1 MWLRVATSVLT
12 LLSVWRLRAT
22 RPDLPRGFRIP
33 GGRLG
38 IALVVLVPLT
48 LFTWWLAN
56 TDPFARVWGPA
67 LLAAGPLAY
76 LAVRG
81 RSRGQEAAKP

>member
-1 MWLRVATSVLT
+1 VYLWLRVATSVLT

-38 IALVVLVPLT
+38 VALVVLVPLT

-56 TDPFARVWGPA
+56 TDPFARLWGPA
-67 LLAAGPLAY
+67 LLAAGPIAY
-76 LAVRG
+76 LAVRAPE
-81 RSRGQEAAKP
+81 REQRKA